1 MESLWSPTERN
12 AQKCKTFTTSF
23 QQKEEYFKETIGII
37 GLSFQLDSINV
48 KNLSVST
55 DVQTLARQI
64 VSQCSQI
71 QPSRLPEVEQLLR
84 YLQTRAGDKWGEG

>member
-1 MESLWSPTERN
+1 M
-12 AQKCKTFTTSF
+12 
-23 QQKEEYFKETIGII
+23 IGII

-71 QPSRLPEVEQLLR
+71 QPSRLPEVEQLLL
-84 YLQTRAGDKWGEG
+84 YLQTRAGDKWGEGYSCTCRQGQETSGVRGSLVPADKGRGQVG